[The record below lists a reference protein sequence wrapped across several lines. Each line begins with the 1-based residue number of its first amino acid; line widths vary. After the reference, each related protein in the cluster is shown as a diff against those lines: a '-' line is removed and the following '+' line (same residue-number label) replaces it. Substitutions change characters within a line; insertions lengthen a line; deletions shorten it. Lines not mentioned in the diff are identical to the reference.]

1 MQNVSD
7 CTFFGLRALY
17 FEQFPSL
24 SIWCCHKI
32 FLEVLAMIFLL
43 HPFIALIST
52 WNSLHC
58 SLHIFW
64 IWYSCTNHTFL
75 SKIKNPFI
83 LLTIIFN
90 EAMMLSVLSSLHIPI
105 FLSKIVQF
113 KTLLFFLL
121 LTLTD
126 VSTTCAIVIFRVKE
140 NDCDSEDWPPHGL
153 SKCPTLSTTV
163 LFRTTFYT
171 QMIMLNL
178 LKKIMNP
185 RLKPFTEIG
194 TDNC

>member
-1 MQNVSD
+1 MKFS
-7 CTFFGLRALY
+7 AL
-17 FEQFPSL
+17 FSA
-24 SIWCCHKI
+24 H
-32 FLEVLAMIFLL
+32 FLNLVQLYKSYILVKM
-43 HPFIALIST
+43 
-52 WNSLHC
+52 
-58 SLHIFW
+58 
-64 IWYSCTNHTFL
+64 
-75 SKIKNPFI
+75 KNPFI

-90 EAMMLSVLSSLHIPI
+90 EAMMLSVLCSLHIPI

-113 KTLLFFLL
+113 KTPLFFFL

-126 VSTTCAIVIFRVKE
+126 VSTTCAIVIFRVKD

-194 TDNC
+194 IDNC

>member
-1 MQNVSD
+1 MKFS
-7 CTFFGLRALY
+7 AL
-17 FEQFPSL
+17 FSA
-24 SIWCCHKI
+24 H
-32 FLEVLAMIFLL
+32 FLNLVQLYKSYILVKM
-43 HPFIALIST
+43 
-52 WNSLHC
+52 
-58 SLHIFW
+58 
-64 IWYSCTNHTFL
+64 
-75 SKIKNPFI
+75 KNPFI

-113 KTLLFFLL
+113 KTQLFFLL

-140 NDCDSEDWPPHGL
+140 NDCDSEDWLPHGL

-178 LKKIMNP
+178 LKKRMNP